1 MVKNVL
7 KIEFRVNHM
16 NLLIAEYVISNKP
29 TENNRKLLPEAYAM
43 VSSAYSILKE
53 YAYTRILVSKEYRN
67 LFDIGESSIVYSSE
81 FIESLEKFSRNFDYI
96 VLIAPPLAL
105 IEASKIVGNDKLL
118 GPTYEIIRTF
128 SLKDL
133 GYSVLRKIAVK
144 VPQYIVFPN
153 NKDVK
158 LVKLPAVVKPVDSAG
173 SLGTFL
179 VKEVQNLEKFIK
191 LSLKFS
197 EIGKVI
203 VQEYIEGVHGSFSV
217 ITDGND
223 VLLLTNNVQIVVFSD
238 EGKIVYKGGIVFLR
252 NPELYEKSMKL
263 AEKIIRSVKGFR
275 GYFGV
280 DVVWNSWEPY
290 VIEVNPR
297 ITTSFVGLAK
307 VLGKD
312 LGCLMLKSVGSNVKC
327 EIRRNIEGYVGFIKK
342 KEKLLVKYCN
352 DFHKLIISLKY

>member
-1 MVKNVL
+1 MVKNIL
-7 KIEFRVNHM
+7 KIGFRVNYM

-29 TENNRKLLPEAYAM
+29 TENSRKLLPEAYAM
-43 VSSAYSILKE
+43 VSSAYRIFKE
-53 YAYTRILVSKEYRN
+53 HVDTRILVSREYRN
-67 LFDIGESSIVYSSE
+67 LFNVGESSLVYSTE
-81 FIESLEKFSRNFDYI
+81 FIESLEKVSRNFDYI

-118 GPTYEIIRTF
+118 GPAHEIIRTF

-144 VPQYIVFPN
+144 VPRYAVFPN
-153 NKDVK
+153 NKDIK
-158 LVKLPAVVKPVDSAG
+158 LIKLPVVVKPVDSAG

-179 VKEVQNLEKFIK
+179 VNEIQDLKRFIK

-197 EIGKVI
+197 EVGKVI
-203 VQEYIEGVHGSFSV
+203 IQEYIEGIHGSISV

-223 VLLLTNNVQIVVFSD
+223 IFLLTNNVQIIEFD
-238 EGKIVYKGGIVFLR
+238 EKGKIAYRGGVVFLR
-252 NPELYEKSMKL
+252 NPELHEKSMKL

-275 GYFGV
+275 GYFGI

-290 VIEVNPR
+290 VVEVNPR

-307 VLGKD
+307 ILGKD
-312 LGCLMLKSVGSNVKC
+312 LGCLMLKSVNSNVKC
-327 EIRRNIEGYVGFIKK
+327 ETRRNIEGYVGFIKK
-342 KEKLLVKYCN
+342 GKKLLIKYCN
-352 DFHKLIISLKY
+352 DFHELIISLKY